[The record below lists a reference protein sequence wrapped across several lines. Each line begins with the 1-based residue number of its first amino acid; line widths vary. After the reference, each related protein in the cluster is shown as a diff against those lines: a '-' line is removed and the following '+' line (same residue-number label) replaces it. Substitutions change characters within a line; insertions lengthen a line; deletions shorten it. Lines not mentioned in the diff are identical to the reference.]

1 MNPPVHITDKAYQ
14 EIVNIMEN
22 KNIPEGY
29 GLRMGVR
36 GGGCSVSFILGFDK
50 EKDQDQVF
58 QLEGVSIFIQKKELM
73 FLIGKEVDFYDGSD
87 ARGFVFVTP
96 EVNLPK

>member
-58 QLEGVSIFIQKKELM
+58 RLEGVSIFIQKKELM
-73 FLIGKEVDFYDGSD
+73 FLIGKEVDFYEGSD